1 MLNPFLIPKDLTM
14 TRFAPLVAAIA
25 ILAAASAANAQY
37 YTTYYAPA
45 PAAYYPAPVTAY
57 YAPAPVATYYA
68 PAPVYVAPRRA
79 YYGAP
84 VVVAPLRPWRYRY
97 AW

>member
-1 MLNPFLIPKDLTM
+1 M
-14 TRFAPLVAAIA
+14 TRFAPLLAAIA

-45 PAAYYPAPVTAY
+45 PTTVY

-68 PAPVYVAPRRA
+68 PAPVTTYYAPAPAAVYVAPRA
-79 YYGAP
+79 YYTRP

-97 AW
+97 W